1 MTKSSTKRLCELPLL
16 PRLYKK
22 RLQELASVCCPAL
35 SASCQMVYLVTSAHA
50 VIFAAKAQ
58 ACVAAAFNKTAAAAV
73 PYCQRAALAGLQLR
87 SPKRSGQS
95 LVLQAGRQGVILCR
109 QL

>member
-1 MTKSSTKRLCELPLL
+1 MTKSSTKRLCEWPLL
-16 PRLYKK
+16 PRLYEK

-35 SASCQMVYLVTSAHA
+35 PVSRRTVYLVTNLH
-50 VIFAAKAQ
+50 VVMFAAKAQ
-58 ACVAAAFNKTAAAAV
+58 ACPSAAFMNSAAAAV

-87 SPKRSGQS
+87 PPKRSGRS
-95 LVLQAGRQGVILCR
+95 LVLQAGRQSVILCR